1 MAYHLIRR
9 QTQEGAELSAA
20 GAVLSIRL
28 RPDGFSFAAA
38 RPEDRTV
45 ADLAFDAGHYPENLQ
60 QALHE
65 TVPEGDYASIR
76 VSLPTARFALIPSVC
91 DRSELPMFLLT
102 EADARTEIPVSV
114 RCGDKT
120 LRMAAPADPDA
131 FFRTTYGDRFE
142 WQHPLAVSLGYDD
155 TASVLRIDTT
165 ADRWFACL
173 TLRGQL
179 AAAEAFPLENE
190 ASLLL
195 GVNRLTVIH
204 KAGALRIVCS
214 GAHCEQHAAALAACY
229 ADVSVDPDGADRDLI
244 RLWR

>member
-9 QTQEGAELSAA
+9 QTQEGVEPSAA

-38 RPEDRTV
+38 RPDGRTV
-45 ADLAFDAGHYPENLQ
+45 ADLAFDGGQYPENLQ
-60 QALHE
+60 QALRE
-65 TVPEGDYASIR
+65 TMPEGDYASIR
-76 VSLPTARFALIPSVC
+76 VSLPTARVALIPATC
-91 DRSELPMFLLT
+91 DRSEVQPFLLT
-102 EADARTEIPVSV
+102 EPDALQEVPVSI

-120 LRMAAPADPDA
+120 LRMAAPADWDA

-155 TASVLRIDTT
+155 RGSVLRIDTT
-165 ADRWFACL
+165 ADRWSACL

-179 AAAEAFPLENE
+179 TAAEVFPLENE

-195 GVNRLTVIH
+195 GINRLAVVH
-204 KAGALRIVCS
+204 KAGALKIVCS
-214 GAHCEQHAAALAACY
+214 GTHCEQHAATLAACH
-229 ADVSVDPDGADRDLI
+229 ADVSVDPDGVDRDLI
-244 RLWR
+244 RLLR